1 MLARAR
7 SVALIGVDAVAVEV
21 EVDVSPGLPAFTVV
35 GLPDQAVS
43 EARERVRAAVRNA
56 GLPFPAA
63 RITVNLAPA
72 DLRKEGP
79 LYDLP
84 IALGVLAAQDL
95 LPARALDGLLA
106 AGELALDG
114 SLRPIAGAVNLA
126 LLACSLGLPA
136 LLPEGNAREAAL
148 IDGLTVYGA
157 RTLLE
162 AVAHLSGRAELPP
175 TPAPE
180 PEDDTGL
187 HLDLADLK
195 GQAAARRALEV
206 SLAGGHNLLLVGS
219 PGSGKTMLARRAPGL
234 LPPLTRAEALEVT
247 RIHSA
252 AGVLNLR
259 GGLSLGAP
267 YRAPHHTVSDA
278 GLIGG
283 GCGIMK

>member
-7 SVALIGVDAVAVEV
+7 SVALIGVDAVPVEV

-43 EARERVRAAVRNA
+43 EARERVRAAVRNS

-84 IALGVLAAQDL
+84 IALGLLAAQEL
-95 LPARALDGLLA
+95 LPREALEETIV

-114 SLRPIAGAVNLA
+114 SLRPVAGAVNVA
-126 LLACSLGLPA
+126 LLAAGLKLPA
-136 LLPEGNAREAAL
+136 LLPQENAREASL
-148 IDGLTVYGA
+148 IDGVEVFGAATLQDAVRHLTGQA
-157 RTLLE
+157 PL
-162 AVAHLSGRAELPP
+162 AVTPP
-175 TPAPE
+175 PE
-180 PEDDTGL
+180 PTDTGD
-187 HLDLADLK
+187 HFPDLADLK
-195 GQAAARRALEV
+195 GQSAARRALEIAV
-206 SLAGGHNLLLVGS
+206 AGGHNLLLIGS

-252 AGVLNLR
+252 AGLLLGR
-259 GGLSLGAP
+259 GGLSLRP
-267 YRAPHHTVSDA
+267 PFRAPHHTVSDA

-283 GCGIMK
+283 CHFYR